1 MNLDLTGKV
10 ALVTGSSRG
19 IGLAIAKTLASE
31 GCRIILNARN
41 IEQLENTAKSLNL
54 EHVPGDVCTWAGAKR
69 VVEQATEKAGH
80 LDILVTNVGSGMSVP
95 PGMEDETE
103 WFRMLN
109 LNLMSATNTI
119 SAARPTLARQRG
131 VVLCVSSIC
140 GIATVGAPL
149 AYSAAKAA
157 LNSYVRGV
165 SPALAA
171 EGVRI
176 NAIAPGNILFPGSTW
191 ERKLRESP
199 ETVQKMLDA
208 NVPLC
213 RFGTL
218 EEIACLATFLCSAKA
233 SFVTGTVVVADGG
246 QIRI

>member
-165 SPALAA
+165 SPPWPLK
-171 EGVRI
+171 ECVSMPLPLGTSC
-176 NAIAPGNILFPGSTW
+176 FPARHGSASYVN
-191 ERKLRESP
+191 R
-199 ETVQKMLDA
+199 QKRYKRCSMPMCPCAD
-208 NVPLC
+208 
-213 RFGTL
+213 L
-218 EEIACLATFLCSAKA
+218 EL
-233 SFVTGTVVVADGG
+233 
-246 QIRI
+246 